1 MSLDSSEL
9 WASSSSENDWEF
21 IELSES
27 DLESDISESNDDI
40 DTATI
45 SEYWIKNQF
54 GGKYKWTTLEHN
66 GVLFPPEYIKHNVP
80 VIYYGK
86 QVQLNKIQEEYATLY
101 AKYLETEYINNK
113 VFNKNF
119 WKDWKEVL
127 GKGHE
132 IQDFEGCDFSMI
144 YDYLVEE
151 KEKKQELSSED
162 KQILKEEKEKQE
174 EKYKW
179 AIVDGM
185 KQPVGNFRLEPTGLF
200 IGRGCNKYL
209 GSVKRRINPEDITI
223 NIGKESPIPKPPGD
237 HKWGKIVHDRTSE
250 WLASWI
256 ESVTGKRKYVWLG
269 AHSKFKAESD
279 IKKFDLARRLK
290 KGVGKIR
297 KAIDNELTHPEEAV
311 RQLATALY
319 MLDNFALRVGNEK
332 GDDGAD
338 TVGVTSLRVEHIM
351 FHDKNIIE
359 LDFLGKDSI
368 RYNNSHEVSDQVYKN
383 LKQFTHGKD
392 KKEEL
397 FDKIDSGLVN
407 KYLQSFMK
415 NLTAKVFRT
424 YNASNLFQ
432 KELNKIEKKVH
443 DGNITEDDIDE
454 LLNLY
459 NNANT
464 KVALL
469 CNHQKKVSKSFN
481 SQIEKIDER
490 IKAIKNKIA
499 AIRRKQAKRTKKSK
513 SDEERIKRLRDQ
525 MNELKAKK
533 KIKIELK
540 GISLETSKA
549 NYIDPRITVAFV
561 KKHGV
566 PIDKLFS
573 QTLQEKFK
581 WAFTVDENW
590 KF

>member
-1 MSLDSSEL
+1 MSFDSSEI
-9 WASSSSENDWEF
+9 WASSSDEWDF
-21 IELSES
+21 VELSDE
-27 DLESDISESNDDI
+27 NGI
-40 DTATI
+40 DTTTI
-45 SEYWIKNQF
+45 SEYWIKQQF

-80 VIYYGK
+80 VIYNGK
-86 QVQLNKIQEEYATLY
+86 QIILNKLQEEYATLY

-113 VFNKNF
+113 TFNKNF
-119 WKDWKEVL
+119 WKDWKETL
-127 GKGHE
+127 GKNHE

-144 YDYLVEE
+144 YNHLVEE

-162 KQILKEEKEKQE
+162 KKILKEEKEKQE

-179 AIVDGM
+179 AIVDGE
-185 KQPVGNFRLEPTGLF
+185 KQPVGNFRMETSGLF
-200 IGRGCNKYL
+200 IGRGCSKYL
-209 GSVKRRINPEDITI
+209 GSIKPRITPEDITI
-223 NIGKESPIPKPPGD
+223 NIGKEAPIPKLHGD
-237 HKWGKIVHDRTSE
+237 HQWGKIVHDRTTE
-250 WLASWI
+250 WLVSWI
-256 ESVTGKRKYVWLG
+256 ENVTGKRKYVWLG

-290 KGVGKIR
+290 KGIGKIR
-297 KAIDNELTHPEEAV
+297 KAIDNELSHPEEVV
-311 RQLATALY
+311 RQMATALY
-319 MLDNFALRVGNEK
+319 LIDNLALRVGSEK
-332 GDDGAD
+332 GDDND

-351 FHDKNIIE
+351 FHEKNLIE

-368 RYNNSHEVSDQVYKN
+368 RYNNSHEVSDKVYKN
-383 LKQFTHGKD
+383 LREFTNGKNKND
-392 KKEEL
+392 DL
-397 FDKIDSGLVN
+397 FDKIDSNLVN

-415 NLTAKVFRT
+415 GLTAKVFRT

-432 KELNKIEKKVH
+432 KELNKIEKKLH

-454 LLNLY
+454 LLNAY
-459 NNANT
+459 NDANI

-469 CNHQKKVSKSFN
+469 CNHQKKVAKSFN
-481 SQIEKIDER
+481 SQIEKIDEK
-490 IKAIKNKIA
+490 IKTLKNKIA

-513 SDEERIKRLRDQ
+513 NDEERIKRLRNQ
-525 MNELKAKK
+525 MNEFKAKK

-540 GISLETSKA
+540 GISTETSKS

-561 KKHGV
+561 KNHGI